1 MAAPP
6 RDGKGAGGGWHGL
19 ATPGAA
25 LLLVLAAVGALYWP
39 ALDYPFV
46 SLDDHYGVVDNPGLR
61 DLSWQGL
68 RFLFFEDRHDF
79 RYFPLAWLSLALDL
93 HLFGLDPRYF
103 HLTNVL
109 LHLANTALVFW
120 LVQALARD
128 ARVAFVT
135 ALLFGIH
142 PLQVES
148 VAWVSSRKNVLFLL
162 FFLLSTL
169 AYVAWA
175 RDRERRPGRARAALG
190 ASVLLFLLSAT
201 AKTTAVTL
209 PAALLLVDHQLAPR
223 LPRSPLRFLR
233 ENLPVKLLYLPV
245 IAFVAVMT
253 WVVAQRS
260 PYGAEN
266 DFTAIDW
273 FFIAGHNLSFY
284 VWKSVVPTGLSVF
297 VPLPIGPSLAVPLHF
312 VALTGLSLVAVG
324 VCAWSFGRHRALF
337 FGLGWYGV
345 TILPMVLLQVFFGD
359 IPILVADRYFYQ
371 SSIGIFFLAGA
382 GALRLWDG
390 PLVGRRLARGGGL
403 LLGTAG
409 LAALFALAWE
419 QRSVWRGTIPLY
431 EQVVRHHPSDAFFNR
446 LAMEYADAGELRKA
460 FGALELA
467 GRAPHQMEFA
477 NVGAYLMRIADL
489 HRRRGDFARAAA
501 MQEAAIE
508 ATPNA
513 LEPADARTPLAWRWT
528 AHLHELAGDAERAR
542 ALRQRAASAEVEDGS
557 YFESLWFTMSPEAAA
572 RFLERRVREAP
583 TDAVAWHYLA
593 LLHRLGGQPAR
604 AAEYERRAAERGF
617 GS

>member
-201 AKTTAVTL
+201 AKTTAGQHPLRVSRC
-209 PAALLLVDHQLAPR
+209 PGAGHQR
-223 LPRSPLRFLR
+223 LPRRISP
-233 ENLPVKLLYLPV
+233 
-245 IAFVAVMT
+245 
-253 WVVAQRS
+253 
-260 PYGAEN
+260 
-266 DFTAIDW
+266 
-273 FFIAGHNLSFY
+273 
-284 VWKSVVPTGLSVF
+284 
-297 VPLPIGPSLAVPLHF
+297 
-312 VALTGLSLVAVG
+312 
-324 VCAWSFGRHRALF
+324 HRAS
-337 FGLGWYGV
+337 
-345 TILPMVLLQVFFGD
+345 
-359 IPILVADRYFYQ
+359 A
-371 SSIGIFFLAGA
+371 
-382 GALRLWDG
+382 
-390 PLVGRRLARGGGL
+390 RR
-403 LLGTAG
+403 
-409 LAALFALAWE
+409 
-419 QRSVWRGTIPLY
+419 QR
-431 EQVVRHHPSDAFFNR
+431 
-446 LAMEYADAGELRKA
+446 
-460 FGALELA
+460 
-467 GRAPHQMEFA
+467 
-477 NVGAYLMRIADL
+477 
-489 HRRRGDFARAAA
+489 
-501 MQEAAIE
+501 
-508 ATPNA
+508 
-513 LEPADARTPLAWRWT
+513 
-528 AHLHELAGDAERAR
+528 
-542 ALRQRAASAEVEDGS
+542 RAASAPRWVR
-557 YFESLWFTMSPEAAA
+557 AA
-572 RFLERRVREAP
+572 
-583 TDAVAWHYLA
+583 
-593 LLHRLGGQPAR
+593 QPAR
-604 AAEYERRAAERGF
+604 DSRT
-617 GS
+617 SSP